1 LTFLDAS
8 VLLAAEDVDDA
19 NHEASAAL
27 LKTGAL
33 STLDLA
39 VYEVTN
45 VAEGHWGDV
54 AASLRL
60 RKRVWAIAELGT
72 LVRVDG
78 PLAERAAQI
87 ARQHGLSAY
96 DSAYVAGAERLG
108 IPLASCDERDLVSRG
123 LARLPE
129 DLLSQIDPLPEP
141 D

>member
-27 LKTGAL
+27 LKSGAL

-45 VAEGHWGDV
+45 VAELRWDDV

-60 RKRVWAIAELGT
+60 RQRVWAIAALGT
-72 LVRVDG
+72 LVRVDE

-87 ARQHGLSAY
+87 AREHGLSAY

-123 LARLPE
+123 LARLPA
-129 DLLSQIDPLPEP
+129 DLLPLVDPPPEP